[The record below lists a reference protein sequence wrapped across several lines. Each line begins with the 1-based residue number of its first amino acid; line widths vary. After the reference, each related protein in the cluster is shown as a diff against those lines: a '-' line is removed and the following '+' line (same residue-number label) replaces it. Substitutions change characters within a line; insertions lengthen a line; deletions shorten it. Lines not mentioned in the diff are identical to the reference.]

1 MTYTPKDLSKA
12 WEYTF
17 EDMVNFQT
25 VEDLAQLIADVRRE
39 ALEEAAV
46 SVERFDEQAV
56 NEQFIASRKHMA
68 RRIRALKDG
77 AKDPAQLARIAG
89 AVGFGDGTY
98 MPDVPKCKVCGEG
111 PDHDGHNKHARGPGR
126 ISFYHTYR
134 PEVALKDG
142 DK

>member
-1 MTYTPKDLSKA
+1 MTYSAKDLSKA

-17 EDMVNFQT
+17 EGMVNFQT
-25 VEDLAQLIADVRRE
+25 VEDLAQLIATVRRD

-77 AKDPAQLARIAG
+77 AP
-89 AVGFGDGTY
+89 
-98 MPDVPKCKVCGEG
+98 
-111 PDHDGHNKHARGPGR
+111 
-126 ISFYHTYR
+126 
-134 PEVALKDG
+134 
-142 DK
+142 